1 MHPSAVEGMG
11 RTPISNELK
20 MENRL
25 SDTGRLNYV
34 TLVARTIVAAGQVGS
49 KELTKLYEVFAV
61 MDTSDS
67 DRLNLLERL
76 VFEREDLKELSVPPE
91 ILEVDEI
98 RMALGKDAL
107 CIGQIQ
113 SDGFTRD
120 SIAKLLNELR
130 LTPEQIRVMTD
141 WVSLENKILRQLGA
155 GQEWMAPE
163 NDAKEILSRAAAVGI
178 PLGTLYAA
186 GITGFSAVGITSGL
200 AAIGG
205 YTGLGILG
213 LNPMTAGIAGLII
226 AGVTV
231 KKVADFALGNSNAGA
246 KAIQAQIEQ
255 HRIVQLKAA
264 NRLAGD
270 IPRFPLLGG
279 MWGIFRRG
287 RRKKM
292 VEVMRNSLLMLE
304 NGCAEGE
311 GPEA

>member
-1 MHPSAVEGMG
+1 M
-11 RTPISNELK
+11 
-20 MENRL
+20 
-25 SDTGRLNYV
+25 
-34 TLVARTIVAAGQVGS
+34 
-49 KELTKLYEVFAV
+49 

-76 VFEREDLKELSVPPE
+76 VFEREALKELPVPPE
-91 ILEVDEI
+91 ILEVDEV

-120 SIAKLLNELR
+120 SIARLLNELR

-141 WVSLENKILRQLGA
+141 WVSLENKILRHLGAGQEWRRTGMAQDRNGA

-163 NDAKEILSRAAAVGI
+163 NDAKEILSCAAAVGV

-231 KKVADFALGNSNAGA
+231 KKVADFALGNAIAGA

-255 HRIVQLKAA
+255 HRNVQLKAA

-287 RRKKM
+287 RRKKL

-304 NGCAEGE
+304 NGVQEAK
-311 GPEA
+311 GPKRDD